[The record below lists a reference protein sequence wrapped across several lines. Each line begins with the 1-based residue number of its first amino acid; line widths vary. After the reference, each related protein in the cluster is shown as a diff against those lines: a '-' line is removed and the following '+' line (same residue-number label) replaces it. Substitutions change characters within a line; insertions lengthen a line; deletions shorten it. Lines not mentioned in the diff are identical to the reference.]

1 MRAPVAT
8 TEAPIAAHFQAR
20 ILLSAALLYAAKDT
34 VKLRRELSAL
44 ASACS
49 SSVDLVCEVSS
60 EALSSASSL
69 LEVVS
74 SADSRVKVAAEADS
88 LLSSSAEI
96 ATSRVEIALH
106 RASSGSE
113 I

>member
-1 MRAPVAT
+1 MAT
-8 TEAPIAAHFQAR
+8 TDPPIAAQR
-20 ILLSAALLYAAKDT
+20 QRRTLLSAALLYAAKDA
-34 VKLRRELSAL
+34 VKLASELSAL
-44 ASACS
+44 ASACA

-60 EALSSASSL
+60 DALSSESSL
-69 LEVVS
+69 LEVAS